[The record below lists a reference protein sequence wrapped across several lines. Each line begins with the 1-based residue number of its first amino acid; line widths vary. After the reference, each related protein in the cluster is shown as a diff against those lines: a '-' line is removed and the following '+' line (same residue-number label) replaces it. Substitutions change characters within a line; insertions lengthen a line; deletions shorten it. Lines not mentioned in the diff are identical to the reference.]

1 MRAGP
6 GSLNLIGDRYSI
18 IVLIF
23 FIPYVLFQPPATV
36 LLRKIGPRN
45 FLSGITIAWGAV
57 MIVSIIY
64 VAILVYLISNRGL
77 DLSRAGINWS
87 VSV

>member
-6 GSLNLIGDRYSI
+6 GSLMLDGFKYNLISA
-18 IVLIF
+18 IF

-36 LLRKIGPRN
+36 VLRKIGPKY

-57 MIVSIIY
+57 MIVGLPD
-64 VAILVYLISNRGL
+64 ILE
-77 DLSRAGINWS
+77 
-87 VSV
+87 